1 MFVKPRYALAM
12 VRDDLKSHEVEQLR
26 RSVAMLKP
34 AAPNGLSREEAL
46 LVLDQLRRALVEL
59 EHGPPAEQRRGP

>member
-1 MFVKPRYALAM
+1 M

-34 AAPNGLSREEAL
+34 ATPNGLNREEAL
-46 LVLDQLRRALVEL
+46 LVLDQLRRALIQL
-59 EHGPPAEQRRGP
+59 ERGAADEKSGGS